1 MKEREIESAEVKLR
15 RKQEEMEEMR
25 AKYQAAQDHQE
36 MIAERDTIRVIFSL
50 KIKFDKVKAMKSEFK
65 NTQKSFSNVYA
76 QQYEPEGNC
85 QTLNGKSV

>member
-36 MIAERDTIRVIFSL
+36 MIAERDTIRVTFIR
-50 KIKFDKVKAMKSEFK
+50 KAQM
-65 NTQKSFSNVYA
+65 
-76 QQYEPEGNC
+76 
-85 QTLNGKSV
+85 